1 MKNKGFMAI
10 AAVAMAITLTACDS
24 DSMNGSESMENK
36 TSNIESIGVD
46 NNEPT
51 LDNGSEG
58 VEDEENNTL
67 TERVESS
74 DSSTEHNESEDNV
87 TLGSTKQS
95 VEDETSEDDK
105 KSDSI
110 LDDVIKIGDE
120 SYRLGCSV
128 KAFTD
133 NGWSVV
139 PADTDLEGL
148 ATAIGAKLE
157 KNGDKIS
164 FTPFNNTTK
173 SKNVEDCIVVGVEI
187 NQIYVE
193 SVDIISYMGI
203 TLNKSTAADVL
214 DKFGEATRE
223 YHSDT
228 SDYNSYTYEFSA
240 GDSLEFTESDGVIS
254 RITVRKTSQ
263 SSLRELMD

>member
-24 DSMNGSESMENK
+24 DSMNGSESIENK

-51 LDNGSEG
+51 LDSGSEG
-58 VEDEENNTL
+58 IEDKENT
-67 TERVESS
+67 TSAERVEGSGG
-74 DSSTEHNESEDNV
+74 DTEHNESGDND
-87 TLGSTKQS
+87 TSGSAEQS
-95 VEDETSEDDK
+95 EVDETSEDDK
-105 KSDSI
+105 QSDSI

-173 SKNVEDCIVVGVEI
+173 LKNVEDCIVVGVEI
-187 NQIYVE
+187 NQTYIE
-193 SVDIISYMGI
+193 NVDTISYMGI
-203 TLNKSTAADVL
+203 TLNKSTAADVM
-214 DKFGEATRE
+214 DKFGETTRE

-228 SDYNSYTYEFSA
+228 SDYHSYTYELSA